1 MTMKRRK
8 FLYTN
13 RAGHTVTISP
23 IAFRVMDKEQDL
35 PTLLMTVKVD
45 KFLCYTKASLCF
57 LGITFWARWQ
67 EAGDDDLYIS
77 SSDSRGFKIWDDEEA
92 AIFTAFRIAFQDFP
106 THTSLAE
113 VNHPQ
118 RSIEEIKS

>member
-35 PTLLMTVKVD
+35 PPLLMTVKVD
-45 KFLCYTKASLCF
+45 KFLCYIKTSLCF
-57 LGITFWARWQ
+57 HGIALWSRWQ
-67 EAGDDDLYIS
+67 EVGYDDLYIS
-77 SSDSRGFKIWDDEEA
+77 SDDSRGFKIWDDEEA
-92 AIFTAFRIAFQDFP
+92 AIFTAFRIAFPDFP
-106 THTSLAE
+106 THQSLSE

-118 RSIEEIKS
+118 RSIEEIKP